1 MATTSLQVRVARVAV
16 EAEGIRSFE
25 LLPAGGATLPP
36 FTAGAHV
43 EVHVPGGAVRPY
55 SLCNDPAETGRYRI
69 AVLREAASRGG
80 SAGMHERVAEG
91 DVLTVGAPRNLFPLV
106 PAAASHLLLA
116 GGIGITP
123 LLSMAQQLHRE
134 GAAFTLHYATR
145 SSARTAFAAELK
157 AAAYADRVRLH
168 HDDGAAAQRLDL
180 PALLAVPAA
189 GQHLYVCGPKGF
201 LDAVL
206 NTARAAGWPEAQL
219 HWEVF
224 GALPLDAA
232 GDRAFEV
239 QIGVDGRIILVE
251 PGTSVVHAL
260 AANGIVVPTS
270 CEQGICGTCLTG
282 VLDGEPDHRD
292 QYLTPEE
299 QAAGDQFLPCCSR
312 ARSARLVL
320 AL

>member
-1 MATTSLQVRVARVAV
+1 MATTSLPVRVARVAV

-25 LLPAGGATLPP
+25 LVPAGGGSLPP

-91 DVLTVGAPRNLFPLV
+91 DVLTVGTPRNLFPLV

-157 AAAYADRVRLH
+157 AAAYADRVQLH

-189 GQHLYVCGPKGF
+189 GQHLYACGPKGF